1 MNMEIRRD
9 AINDKTKSLGF
20 RVLLSRRDLGWDQ
33 ETLACNAGI
42 SRGYISKL
50 ERGYTKN
57 PGIEVIKALAKAL
70 GISTEYLMGSTDDP
84 LAGVEE
90 ETKEAKFFNELQ
102 FQSAAIDPKTFH
114 LLQRL
119 IAIFNE
125 LSPRDRAV
133 LLRLAETLRHVDTL
147 YLIEEDHSYKAP

>member
-1 MNMEIRRD
+1 MGIRSD
-9 AINDKTKSLGF
+9 VINDKTKSLGF

-70 GISTEYLMGSTDDP
+70 GISTEYLMGLTDDP
-84 LAGVEE
+84 LAGLEE
-90 ETKEAKFFNELQ
+90 ETKETKEAKFLNELQ
-102 FQSAAIDPKTFH
+102 VQSAAIEPKTFH

-133 LLRLAETLRHVDTL
+133 LLHLAETLRHVDTL
-147 YLIEEDHSYKAP
+147 YLIEEDHSSL